1 MSSEGKIHIHM
12 KNLFDAFKKLN
23 GASFISVTGYES
35 TTSGEIADHTIN
47 TGISVMNA
55 KKRDFETLKNCT
67 ETDLQ
72 VISTNKGIDLNTCK
86 LALSELLASA
96 EKNLSENIEDRS
108 NQSQGQSDAYLTHP
122 EYVGLR
128 IHKETLALHIFG
140 MAIQKNVLVEGTYK
154 TVKSS
159 DKTLA
164 KKAITKYF
172 NLRAG
177 KFRTFI
183 VNNAECV
190 NIGKEH
196 IEV

>member
-1 MSSEGKIHIHM
+1 M
-12 KNLFDAFKKLN
+12 KNLFDAFKNLK
-23 GASFISVTGYES
+23 GASFISITGYES

-55 KKRDFETLKNCT
+55 KKKDFELLKNCS
-67 ETDLQ
+67 EADLQ
-72 VISTNKGIDLNTCK
+72 IISTNKGIDLNTCK

-96 EKNLSENIEDRS
+96 EKNLSENIEERT

-154 TVKSS
+154 TVNSS
-159 DKTLA
+159 AKTLA
-164 KKAITKYF
+164 KKAITKHL

-177 KFRTFI
+177 KFRTYI
-183 VNNAECV
+183 VSNADYV
-190 NIGKEH
+190 NVSKQH